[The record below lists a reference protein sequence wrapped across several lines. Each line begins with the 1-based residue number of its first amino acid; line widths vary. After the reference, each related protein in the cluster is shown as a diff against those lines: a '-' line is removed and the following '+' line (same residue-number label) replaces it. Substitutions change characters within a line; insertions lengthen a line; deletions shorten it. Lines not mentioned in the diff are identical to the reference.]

1 MPLRQRPVPP
11 HDAGAEVACEVV
23 CQVVCKTACKADC
36 KTDCPAVTMQQAHPH
51 WGAEALWQQL
61 EPLLP
66 GLSIEVLARAESTNT
81 VLLERARA
89 LAGAPDAV
97 ITRPGELDNAVLV
110 AGEPTPLGRRGAD
123 VQPCLLVAEQQT
135 RGRGRLGRDWV
146 SSAGASLTFSLALPL
161 APADWSG
168 LSLAVGL
175 ALVKALDPE
184 AADADDVPPAGA
196 AAPRLMLKWPND
208 LWLVDSPPQPG
219 LGRKLGGILIETVT
233 VGQRRMCVVGV
244 GLNVLPQTVP
254 DLPQGYACLQE
265 VQPHVTAPDALT
277 QVAAPLV
284 QALLQ
289 FQDQGFAPLAEAY
302 ARRDLLKG
310 RNVSTTLAS
319 VPAGVAEGVDAR
331 GALRVRCGDVHS
343 IVSGEVSVRLDG
355 GSA

>member
-1 MPLRQRPVPP
+1 M
-11 HDAGAEVACEVV
+11 
-23 CQVVCKTACKADC
+23 
-36 KTDCPAVTMQQAHPH
+36 TMQQAHPH

-66 GLSIEVLARAESTNT
+66 GLSVEVLARAESTNT
-81 VLLERARA
+81 VLLERARM

-97 ITRPGELDNAVLV
+97 ITRPGELDNAGPA
-110 AGEPTPLGRRGAD
+110 AGEPTPLGRRDAD

-175 ALVKALDPE
+175 ALVEALDPE
-184 AADADDVPPAGA
+184 ALDPQPEGAA

-208 LWLVDSPPQPG
+208 LWLVDNPPQPG

-244 GLNVLPQTVP
+244 GLNVLPQPVP
-254 DLPQGYACLQE
+254 ELPQGYACLQE
-265 VQPHVTAPDALT
+265 ILPEISAPSALA

-284 QALLQ
+284 RALLQ
-289 FQDQGFAPLAEAY
+289 FQAEGFAPLVGAY
-302 ARRDLLKG
+302 ARRDLLTG
-310 RNVSTTLAS
+310 QAVSTTLAAL
-319 VPAGVAEGVDAR
+319 PAGVAEGVDAR
-331 GALRVRCGDVHS
+331 GALRVRCGDVQS
-343 IVSGEVSVRLDG
+343 IVSGEVSVRLG
-355 GSA
+355 SGSA